1 MKVQRGILFSVAL
14 AALIFGITDS
24 GGSANRSQSVGYWL
38 WAGITPDLAPTN
50 AELYVLQGHFETDSV
65 SSTFERQGLYPHP
78 IKCSKLFLVY
88 RLEGGFPAADSLLA
102 ILQQH
107 VRRWERHP
115 VKVDGIQLDF
125 DSPTS
130 RLDAYATYLAQVRKM
145 LPARYQLSITGL
157 GDWAISGST
166 DAIRDISK
174 SVDDIVFQLYQ
185 GRSPLPDIDNY
196 LTRLKSY
203 PLAFRVGLLNGHET
217 PKLLTPLNNN
227 YHFKGTLYF
236 IQRGR

>member
-1 MKVQRGILFSVAL
+1 MKAQWGIIFSVAL

-38 WAGITPDLAPTN
+38 WAGITPDLAPPN

-88 RLEGGFPAADSLLA
+88 RLEGGFPADDSLLA
-102 ILQQH
+102 IFKQQ

-125 DSPTS
+125 DSPTG
-130 RLDAYATYLAQVRKM
+130 RLDAYATYLAQIRKI
-145 LPARYQLSITGL
+145 LPAQYQLSITGL
-157 GDWAISGST
+157 GDWAMSGST
-166 DAIRDISK
+166 DAMHDISA

-185 GRSPLPDIDNY
+185 GRSPLPDIDDY
-196 LTRLKSY
+196 LIRLKSY

-217 PKLLTPLNNN
+217 PRLLTRLARNS
-227 YHFKGTLYF
+227 HFKGTLYF
-236 IQRGR
+236 IQRG